1 MDPATRVV
9 VNTSAQYVKTI
20 INVLLSMYSTRLIL
34 ALLGSSD
41 YGIYSLVAGV
51 VAMLS
56 FVSNALVVS
65 TQRFL
70 SFYQGKGDAGKLK
83 NIFNDSEVLHL
94 ALGVLITVVLLAVTP
109 LLFNGFLEI
118 PAERLPTARSLYALV
133 VAALFVTLVTAP
145 FKALL
150 ISHEDIVFVS
160 VIDVLDG
167 VLKVVLVLGL
177 AGLSVD
183 KLLGYGWLLLFI
195 QMFNF
200 GAYAGVAFARFEECV
215 VPRVSRVS
223 KSSIK
228 EMSSFAGWTVY
239 STGCVLGR
247 TQGVAILLNKF
258 FGLVANAGLGIA
270 QQVSAFVSFVS
281 DAVLVALRPQIT
293 KAEGAGNRDLMLKL
307 SSEASKTAVVL
318 LSALVIPVSI
328 YMQPL
333 LTFWLGDVPDNAAF
347 FCRMVI
353 FCSLADSITTG
364 LNIAN
369 QAVGRIK
376 EYSLVVNTTKF
387 MTVPI
392 MLVMLLCGT
401 SLMGVAI
408 CYVGMELLCALIR
421 LPFLKV
427 TAGLKIKSYLTD
439 ILAPV
444 LLPILLYA
452 AILLLFKQVMDIG
465 FIIAFVI
472 SGLLFA
478 VLIYFLALDKEEKAF
493 IRQLACRIFNRG

>member
-167 VLKVVLVLGL
+167 VLVLGL

-427 TAGLKIKSYLTD
+427 TAGLKIKSYLTG

-493 IRQLACRIFNRG
+493 MRQLACRIFNRG